1 MLDWRQNPQYMT
13 TDHFYPSKNLRMNHV
28 VITNDNNDE
37 DDYDNN
43 DKWCTT
49 VSAYTSIPKR

>member
-1 MLDWRQNPQYMT
+1 MT
-13 TDHFYPSKNLRMNHV
+13 TDHLYPSKNLRMNHV

-43 DKWCTT
+43 DMYYCKCIYFNSKKMTGQNN
-49 VSAYTSIPKR
+49 IN

>member
-1 MLDWRQNPQYMT
+1 MT
-13 TDHFYPSKNLRMNHV
+13 TDHLYPSKNLRMNHV

-49 VSAYTSIPKR
+49 VSAYTSIPKDDGAK

>member
-1 MLDWRQNPQYMT
+1 MT
-13 TDHFYPSKNLRMNHV
+13 TDHFYPSNNLWMHHV

-43 DKWCTT
+43 DKWCTI
-49 VSAYTSIPKR
+49 VSAYTSIPKG